1 MPRRSYKPVIIAIIV
16 LVVFAAV
23 IRLVGGY
30 LWDALVAM
38 HGGGG
43 GR

>member
-1 MPRRSYKPVIIAIIV
+1 MPRRSYRSVVIAIVV
-16 LVVFAAV
+16 LIVFAAV

-30 LWDALVAM
+30 LWEALVAM

-43 GR
+43 R